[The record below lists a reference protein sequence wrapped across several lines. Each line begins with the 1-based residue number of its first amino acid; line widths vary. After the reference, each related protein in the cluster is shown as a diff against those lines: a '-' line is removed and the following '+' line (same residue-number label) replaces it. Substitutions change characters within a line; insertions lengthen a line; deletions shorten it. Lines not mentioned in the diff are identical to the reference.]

1 MLVSEMTVEVRDPN
15 FSKVGQITAE
25 DLVGATF
32 VSRFNNIGSWEIRL
46 PYGHY
51 LGELL
56 RLPGYGLI
64 VTGPSDEIILSGPTL
79 SANLEQ
85 TIDNLRGDWLIVG
98 ADDSI
103 ILGERLAYPTPTT
116 DDLDLQ
122 FQANDS
128 RAGAAESVIKAYLS
142 ANLGSIAPL
151 ARRISYLEIE
161 ADLGRGLAVN
171 ASARFTKLQEL
182 FYNLAQTGAIGYKI
196 TQSGSGVKF
205 SVYQPTDRSSLIRM
219 DLENQKLSKSEY
231 AYANPTITRAIVAG
245 QGEAEQRRFI
255 EVATTDSAAA
265 ESDWGRRIEIF
276 KDRRDSE
283 DDAELIQAG
292 LELLVDEGKTIVEMS
307 VTPSDEINMKYGQDW
322 FLGDKVMVVANEIEA
337 SAVVTEVGISIQSD
351 GVRIGATV
359 GTPVALNFEAKLLAK
374 QQNNDERISN
384 LERNEA
390 LSGIP
395 IRGQVSRQTS
405 GTITIAS
412 AGAYVSTGLTATFD
426 TSVAVGMGLGT
437 TDTFAIKKTSP
448 GKRFI
453 RVYGSMDA
461 RAGNNKTLG
470 VKLALNGSPI
480 NQSECRAFTGSGGEE
495 AKLVTSWI
503 IEMDEGDE
511 VALFAANISDTVDID
526 LRRARIV
533 ASGV

>member
-1 MLVSEMTVEVRDPN
+1 
-15 FSKVGQITAE
+15 
-25 DLVGATF
+25 
-32 VSRFNNIGSWEIRL
+32 
-46 PYGHY
+46 
-51 LGELL
+51 
-56 RLPGYGLI
+56 
-64 VTGPSDEIILSGPTL
+64 
-79 SANLEQ
+79 
-85 TIDNLRGDWLIVG
+85 
-98 ADDSI
+98 
-103 ILGERLAYPTPTT
+103 
-116 DDLDLQ
+116 
-122 FQANDS
+122 
-128 RAGAAESVIKAYLS
+128 
-142 ANLGSIAPL
+142 
-151 ARRISYLEIE
+151 
-161 ADLGRGLAVN
+161 
-171 ASARFTKLQEL
+171 
-182 FYNLAQTGAIGYKI
+182 
-196 TQSGSGVKF
+196 
-205 SVYQPTDRSSLIRM
+205 M

-511 VALFAANISDTVDID
+511 VALFAANISDTVNID